1 MMSEREGKGFRKLI
15 VWQRAHELTLLV
27 YRLTKEFPKHEMYG
41 LTSQLRRAASSVA
54 ANIAEGYALG
64 SSAQFLRHL
73 RISQGSLAEVE
84 YFLILAHDLEYIK
97 SDEFEKGE
105 GLRSETGYLLSR
117 LIDSVEK
124 KK

>member
-1 MMSEREGKGFRKLI
+1 MMSGREGKGFRKLI

-64 SSAQFLRHL
+64 TSAQFLRHL

-84 YFLILAHDLEYIK
+84 YFLILSHDLEYINPN
-97 SDEFEKGE
+97 EYEKGE
-105 GLRSETGYLLSR
+105 SLRSEIGYLLSR

>member
-1 MMSEREGKGFRKLI
+1 MSGREGKGFRKLI

-64 SSAQFLRHL
+64 TSAQFLRHL

-84 YFLILAHDLEYIK
+84 YFLILSHDLEYINPN
-97 SDEFEKGE
+97 EYEKGE
-105 GLRSETGYLLSR
+105 SLRSEIGYLLSR